1 MKKRLLITFIGIC
14 IIALLTVPLTVAGCG
29 GEETTTPPTTTAPPT
44 TTPTTTGPTPPA
56 QDEIVIGASRDI
68 TGPMAGFQEF
78 GYAAIYKMWA
88 EDVNAAGGINVA
100 GKMLPVRIIEY
111 DDGSDN
117 AKVAANVEKLCTQ
130 DHVDFLFGP
139 TGTTP
144 LFAAAPI
151 ANKYHTIM
159 IAGEG
164 GATTLESKLPD
175 MPYIFSVLNY
185 SNHFQMPVFAELMEN
200 LGAKTAFICYVENL
214 HGAEYN
220 LVAQTEFGLHNI
232 EVVGI
237 TSITVDIADM
247 EPIIKQAQASDA
259 DIFCC
264 LAYPPNVILF
274 MQTAIALNY
283 SPKCILLGPGGNFG
297 FMPLMFGDAME
308 GVMAEGAW
316 NAKSSP
322 QAAELAE
329 KLLAKIG
336 PANMDWWGALVY
348 YSALQFFQ
356 QAIEEAAS
364 LDSDDVIAVMRTAHF
379 QTALGEMWWDVQG
392 SDGGGLLPLECYAGQ
407 IGQWQN
413 GIFEVVDL
421 GSKRTA
427 EPIYPK
433 PEWPES

>member
-1 MKKRLLITFIGIC
+1 MAAFQQFGF
-14 IIALLTVPLTVAGCG
+14 
-29 GEETTTPPTTTAPPT
+29 AP
-44 TTPTTTGPTPPA
+44 
-56 QDEIVIGASRDI
+56 
-68 TGPMAGFQEF
+68 
-78 GYAAIYKMWA
+78 IYKVWA
-88 EDVNAAGGINVA
+88 NEVNAAGGINVA

-117 AKVAANVEKLCTQ
+117 AKVAANVEKLITQ

-151 ANKYHTIM
+151 ANKYKTLM

-164 GATTLESKLPD
+164 GATTLETKLPD
-175 MPYIFSVLNY
+175 MPYIYSVLNY
-185 SNHFQMPVFAELMEN
+185 SNHFQLPVFAELMEN
-200 LGAKTAFICYVENL
+200 LGAKTAYICYIENL
-214 HGAEYN
+214 HGAEYS

-232 EVVGI
+232 EVVGL
-237 TSITVDIADM
+237 TSITIDIADM
-247 EPIIKQAQASDA
+247 EPIIKQAQASNA

-264 LAYPPNVILF
+264 FAYPPNCILF
-274 MQTAIALNY
+274 QQTAIALNY
-283 SPKCILLGPGGNFG
+283 SPKCILLGPGGNFQ
-297 FMPLMFGDAME
+297 FFSFMFGDALE

-316 NAKSSP
+316 NAKSSTG
-322 QAAELAE
+322 AADLAD
-329 KLLAKIG
+329 KLITDPSVGLE
-336 PANMDWWGALVY
+336 NMDWWGALVY

-379 QTALGEMWWDVQG
+379 QTALGEMWWDIQG
-392 SDGGGLLPLECYAGQ
+392 TAGGGLLPEECYAGQ

-427 EPIYPK
+427 DPIYPK
-433 PEWPES
+433 PPYPAP